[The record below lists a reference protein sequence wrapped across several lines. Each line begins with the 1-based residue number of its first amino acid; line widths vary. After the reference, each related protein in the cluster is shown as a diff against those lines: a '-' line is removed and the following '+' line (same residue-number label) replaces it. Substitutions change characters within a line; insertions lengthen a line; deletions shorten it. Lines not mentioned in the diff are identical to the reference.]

1 MLNHKL
7 LLPEGILVLEPDAP
21 LQAADFEGLA
31 HEIDPYIAE
40 HGKLPGLMIHAKA
53 FPGWAD
59 LDAFLAHMRFI
70 ESHHQ
75 KIHRLAVVS
84 DSSLLTEVPKIAA
97 HLVRAEVKQFPE
109 SAYEDALRWLRD
121 AVSPANQWKGS
132 QVS

>member
-40 HGKLPGLMIHAKA
+40 HGKLQGLMIHAKA
-53 FPGWAD
+53 FPGWAN

-75 KIHRLAVVS
+75 KILRLAVVTN
-84 DSSLLTEVPKIAA
+84 SSLLTEVPKIAA

-109 SAYEDALRWLRD
+109 SAYADALQWLRD
-121 AVSPANQWKGS
+121 AAFPASQQKGS

>member
-1 MLNHKL
+1 MLSHKL
-7 LLPEGILVLEPDAP
+7 LLPEGILVLDPDAP

-40 HGKLPGLMIHAKA
+40 HGKLPGLMIHARA
-53 FPGWAD
+53 FPGWAN

-121 AVSPANQWKGS
+121 AVSPANQKKGRQLS
-132 QVS
+132 